1 MSETQI
7 PRELVLDT
15 SVAVKFHV
23 PEENHEEA
31 RRLQRELEDGAAS
44 LLAPGTILPEV
55 FNAFWQKHRRDELSF
70 GEVRQGWELISELPM
85 ALYTPEDLMPRAVEI
100 AFETGVIIYD
110 ALFLALAEETET
122 VDRHAR
128 QVEQPLAPLEEHGL
142 EQRRGSA
149 QKVRRRPPLARVTEC
164 GDLLA
169 ASLQVPLCGLH
180 PAREQDHALL
190 VQHAHPV
197 KRLADVEAHPVPHR
211 HHPRTL
217 AVTLLGPGIL
227 RAVLALTKRLVRESR
242 SAVGGRSPSGAG
254 GRCNGGHAPKSGSY
268 SQAIPDPSGRHRKPT
283 PWPA

>member
-55 FNAFWQKHRRDELSF
+55 FNAFWQKHRRDELSL
-70 GEVRQGWELISELPM
+70 GEVRQGWELISELPI

-122 VDRHAR
+122 VVVTADDR
-128 QVEQPLAPLEEHGL
+128 LLKGL
-142 EQRRGSA
+142 RETAYAS
-149 QKVRRRPPLARVTEC
+149 LAR
-164 GDLLA
+164 
-169 ASLQVPLCGLH
+169 H
-180 PAREQDHALL
+180 
-190 VQHAHPV
+190 
-197 KRLADVEAHPVPHR
+197 
-211 HHPRTL
+211 L
-217 AVTLLGPGIL
+217 AVVDNPL
-227 RAVLALTKRLVRESR
+227 
-242 SAVGGRSPSGAG
+242 
-254 GRCNGGHAPKSGSY
+254 
-268 SQAIPDPSGRHRKPT
+268 Q
-283 PWPA
+283 